1 MDINDKIAA
10 NAGLVYQQL
19 ARFKL
24 TEDQDAESLAYEALY
39 RAVLTF
45 DEKTGNAFSTY
56 AVCCISNALRK
67 HIRHINRK
75 SQLSVISYD
84 ELLPG
89 DDQNACIL
97 DMIVCANDAETEV
110 LFAEF
115 SDFVKCA
122 WIRVYNGLVDNH
134 RSAIRLWYL
143 SGYKMTQREIADSLR
158 ISQATVS
165 RALNIFKHRLKLE
178 LEEYM

>member
-10 NAGLVYQQL
+10 HLGLVYQQL

-24 TEDQDAESLAYEALY
+24 TEDQDAESFAYEALY
-39 RAVLTF
+39 RAVLTY

-56 AVCCISNALRK
+56 AVCCIANALRK

-75 SQLSVISYD
+75 CQLSVVSYD

-89 DDQNACIL
+89 DDQNACVL
-97 DMIVCANDAETEV
+97 DLIVCTNDAETEV

-115 SDFVKCA
+115 SDYVRNA
-122 WIRVYNGLVDNH
+122 WMRVYKDLADNH
-134 RSAIRLWYL
+134 RDAIRLWYL
-143 SGYKMTQREIADSLR
+143 SGYRMTQCEIADNLR

-165 RALNIFKHRLKLE
+165 RALSIFKHRLKLE
-178 LEEYM
+178 LEEYV